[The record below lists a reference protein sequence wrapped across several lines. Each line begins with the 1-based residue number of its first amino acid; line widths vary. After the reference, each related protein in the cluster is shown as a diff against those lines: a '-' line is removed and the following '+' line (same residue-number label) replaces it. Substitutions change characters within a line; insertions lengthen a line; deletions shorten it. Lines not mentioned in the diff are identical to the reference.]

1 MGVFLAEFFDGG
13 VGSMGGPR
21 FLCGGFSWLR
31 RPLRLGAF
39 RRSTPI
45 RLHRRDATGTQRK
58 PCCVAVLITSLCWSA
73 TRWIFRDRNMSENQ
87 WFNSSSRWPPR
98 IVPTPPFFWPKHFT
112 EGTEPSPQKAQSGH
126 GVGLRELG
134 ADLGALCAK
143 RFFQKGLI
151 AAGERPRAV

>member
-1 MGVFLAEFFDGG
+1 
-13 VGSMGGPR
+13 
-21 FLCGGFSWLR
+21 
-31 RPLRLGAF
+31 
-39 RRSTPI
+39 
-45 RLHRRDATGTQRK
+45 
-58 PCCVAVLITSLCWSA
+58 
-73 TRWIFRDRNMSENQ
+73 MSENQ